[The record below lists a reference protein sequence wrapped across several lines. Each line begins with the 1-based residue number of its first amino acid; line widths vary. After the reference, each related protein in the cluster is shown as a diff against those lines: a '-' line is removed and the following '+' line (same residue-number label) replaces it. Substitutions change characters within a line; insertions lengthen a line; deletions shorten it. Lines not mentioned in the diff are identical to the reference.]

1 MVTQTE
7 MTSQQK
13 IVLKEKQGQFEK
25 ELEGEILEQAG
36 SPEKKDTVLLLWR
49 DISMEIVQMDISA
62 IREKLDRLS

>member
-1 MVTQTE
+1 

-13 IVLKEKQGQFEK
+13 MMLKGKQGQFEN
-25 ELEGEILEQAG
+25 EFEGEILEQAG

-49 DISMEIVQMDISA
+49 DLSMELVQMDISA